1 MDVVLLFV
9 PFAGEARRMVAG
21 PPLVV
26 GTCTI
31 LTEGMQVERRC
42 EGWSSV

>member
-1 MDVVLLFV
+1 MDGLLLFV
-9 PFAGEARRMVAG
+9 PFAGEARRVVAD

-31 LTEGMQVERRC
+31 STERNAD
-42 EGWSSV
+42 